1 MPSSANAAAAMP
13 AFMSHDPRPQILP
26 SRTSPAER
34 IDGPSGAGGD
44 DVEMAVE
51 VDERMRVPA
60 GPGGDN
66 IDARV
71 RLGMF
76 GSPLGG
82 VIFDREAEAAQP
94 IADEAGAFLVQ
105 LPWRIDGGE
114 ADQIGGEGDGFV
126 GQAVDGGE
134 NAVGDRWHW
143 SPRFTGTLQGCQTP
157 ATCTTMPSRMPSV
170 SASGPRRPARGP
182 RKTRRRTEP
191 SGYGFLTVGQTAR
204 ILGVSPSTLRLW
216 ENVGLVS
223 PVRSNGRYRLYSP
236 ELLKVLKRIKYL
248 RDVQRLNVPGIKR
261 ELKATS
267 PPRTAAAAAPPPL
280 GPLLRRM
287 RQRRSMALTEAARA
301 ARISAGFL
309 SSLERAQANASV
321 ATLQR
326 LATAY
331 GTTVMELFQTP
342 PHHGRLVKP
351 NERRVLEVVSGVRME
366 LLSSGAPMLQS
377 MLFRVAPLSGSDGSY
392 SHQGEEFIY
401 MISGTLEIWLD
412 ELHCFVLQAGDSF
425 WFESTHGHRWFN
437 PGDTEAALLWINT
450 PPTF

>member
-1 MPSSANAAAAMP
+1 MTKPP
-13 AFMSHDPRPQILP
+13 ARSGSGQPR
-26 SRTSPAER
+26 
-34 IDGPSGAGGD
+34 
-44 DVEMAVE
+44 
-51 VDERMRVPA
+51 
-60 GPGGDN
+60 
-66 IDARV
+66 
-71 RLGMF
+71 
-76 GSPLGG
+76 
-82 VIFDREAEAAQP
+82 AAQP
-94 IADEAGAFLVQ
+94 
-105 LPWRIDGGE
+105 
-114 ADQIGGEGDGFV
+114 
-126 GQAVDGGE
+126 
-134 NAVGDRWHW
+134 
-143 SPRFTGTLQGCQTP
+143 S
-157 ATCTTMPSRMPSV
+157 
-170 SASGPRRPARGP
+170 
-182 RKTRRRTEP
+182 TRRRQAEP
-191 SGYGFLTVGQTAR
+191 AGYGFLTVGQTAR

-261 ELKATS
+261 ELGGDIK
-267 PPRTAAAAAPPPL
+267 PRARAHQRPL

-287 RQRRSMALTEAARA
+287 RKRGEMGLSEAASHA
-301 ARISAGFL
+301 GISAGFL
-309 SSLERAQANASV
+309 SSLERSQANASV

-326 LATAY
+326 LATTY

-342 PHHGRLVKP
+342 AHRGRLVRP
-351 NERRVLEVVSGVRME
+351 DERRVLDVQSGVRME

-377 MLFRVAPLSGSDGSY
+377 MLFRVAPLAGSDGSY

-401 MISGTLEIWLD
+401 MISGTLEMWLD